1 VGGGTE
7 RYHFYSGRRSFIG
20 SEGSQAVYY
29 LSSRHVRLE
38 ASEKK
43 VRGQGRNS
51 LRIQKG
57 IKFAQSLFLDRT
69 EKFKPFLTENRV
81 HLYCTDQPATAILGK
96 LL

>member
-1 VGGGTE
+1 MEGGSD

-43 VRGQGRNS
+43 VRCRKRTS
-51 LRIQKG
+51 LLMQNG
-57 IKFAQSLFLDRT
+57 IEFAQCLYLDRIG
-69 EKFKPFLTENRV
+69 KFKSCLTENRV
-81 HLYCTDQPATAILGK
+81 HF
-96 LL
+96 